1 MDGTVIKSLR
11 TQLVEVTCCHAA
23 LPVSKV
29 SRKLAERPVCV
40 LEWCAAPVSR
50 DSVYEGIA
58 PCFVPGFL
66 CDLSPEIVRMGL
78 SSIMAIQ
85 LHSYNRGNQLSL
97 HAREWRIPV
106 HYGTV
111 LCHTAA
117 QHARIDAHYLHDVPH
132 PTGSLYGFVIF
143 FLQQAGGLLYGN
155 LGYPRHYDND
165 RQKITLPQQRC

>member
-1 MDGTVIKSLR
+1 MSDAGDIVEISRDLNGIMDGTVIKALR
-11 TQLVEVTCCHAA
+11 TQLVEVTCCHGI
-23 LPVSKV
+23 LPVSNV
-29 SRKLAERPVCV
+29 SRKLAERPVCG

-117 QHARIDAHYLHDVPH
+117 QHARIDAHYLHDVPY
-132 PTGSLYGFVIF
+132 PTGSL
-143 FLQQAGGLLYGN
+143 
-155 LGYPRHYDND
+155 
-165 RQKITLPQQRC
+165 